1 MKKEFAHKAGEKLS
15 LPPEAL
21 GEIPLAEIR
30 GNSSLSIENH
40 RGILEYDDEKVK
52 VSVKHGA
59 ISVIGERL
67 RIVCMSSRALEIR
80 GRIQAVEL
88 E

>member
-1 MKKEFAHKAGEKLS
+1 MKKEFVHTVGEKLS

-21 GEIPLAEIR
+21 GEIPLAELR
-30 GNSSLSIENH
+30 GCSSLTIENH
-40 RGILEYDDEKVK
+40 RGILEYDDERVK

-59 ISVIGERL
+59 ISVTGERL
-67 RIVCMSSRALEIR
+67 RIVCMSSRSLEIR
-80 GRIQAVEL
+80 GRIHSVEL